1 MNLTDHIQQQE
12 GTATPSCPVLA
23 RIATAAGCS
32 AGTLYMIA
40 QGHKRPSWKLAEAIE
55 KATERAVT
63 RQDLRPD
70 VFGPPAANDDDAKA
84 A

>member
-1 MNLTDHIQQQE
+1 MNLTSYIKQQN

-23 RIATAAGCS
+23 GIATAAGCS
-32 AGTLYMIA
+32 AGTLYMIV

-55 KATERAVT
+55 RVTGKGVT

-70 VFGPPAANDDDAKA
+70 VFGPPVANEEAEAA
-84 A
+84 